1 MIKDKTGWQKA
12 LLELH
17 AWGSACIDSH
27 LCDFLESSFLE
38 ELVKLKKMST
48 QLIPSG
54 TCTIDTA
61 RGNCTASRSRRISG
75 SNMDL
80 PVSLLLS
87 PS

>member
-1 MIKDKTGWQKA
+1 M
-12 LLELH
+12 H

-54 TCTIDTA
+54 WLVPRLDW
-61 RGNCTASRSRRISG
+61 
-75 SNMDL
+75 
-80 PVSLLLS
+80 VSIFERFTFKHD
-87 PS
+87 